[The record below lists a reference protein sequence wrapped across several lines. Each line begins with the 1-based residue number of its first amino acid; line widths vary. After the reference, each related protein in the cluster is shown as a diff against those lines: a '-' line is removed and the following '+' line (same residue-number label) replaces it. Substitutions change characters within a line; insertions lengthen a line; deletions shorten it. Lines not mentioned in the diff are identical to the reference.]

1 MGSDRLF
8 AYVIGEPIGNTV
20 IHYGELLAAST
31 RRANS
36 LLCVGIDP
44 DPAALPARFAT
55 GDGVAEWIRLLIE
68 ATVEYAAAFKLNL
81 AFFEALGADGMRVAT
96 TVRELLPA
104 TMPLI
109 VDAKRGDI
117 GSTVAAH
124 ARAIFDVLGANAT
137 TASPYLGI
145 SALAPLLEREDR
157 FVYLLCRTSNPEAEE
172 FQELHVAGAAS
183 APEEPLYLR
192 VARSAELRPEA
203 SAGRLGLV
211 IGATSGEALALAR
224 RVAPSLPLLVPGVG
238 AQGGDLDAVLEHGG
252 ATSGPAARVVGGGLL
267 VNVGRGIT
275 AGLDAAADP
284 VAEARARAAEWGSR
298 LAILQP

>member
-1 MGSDRLF
+1 MGSDCLF
-8 AYVIGEPIGNTV
+8 AYVIGKPIGNPVTG
-20 IHYGELLAAST
+20 YGELLAAST

-36 LLCVGIDP
+36 FLCVGIDP

-68 ATVEYAAAFKLNL
+68 ATVEYAAAYKLNL
-81 AFFEALGADGMRVAT
+81 AFFEALGVDGMRVAT
-96 TVRELLPA
+96 TVRERLPA
-104 TMPLI
+104 TVPLI

-145 SALAPLLEREDR
+145 GALAPLLEREDR
-157 FVYLLCRTSNPEAEE
+157 FVYLLCRTSNPEAGE
-172 FQELHVAGAAS
+172 FQELHVAVAGS

-211 IGATSGEALALAR
+211 IGATSGEAIARAR
-224 RVAPSLPLLVPGVG
+224 RVAPSLPMLVPGVG
-238 AQGGDLDAVLEHGG
+238 AQGGNLDAVLEHGG
-252 ATSGPAARVVGGGLL
+252 AISGPAARVVGGGLL

-275 AGLDAAADP
+275 AGLDAATDP

-298 LAILQP
+298 LAILKP